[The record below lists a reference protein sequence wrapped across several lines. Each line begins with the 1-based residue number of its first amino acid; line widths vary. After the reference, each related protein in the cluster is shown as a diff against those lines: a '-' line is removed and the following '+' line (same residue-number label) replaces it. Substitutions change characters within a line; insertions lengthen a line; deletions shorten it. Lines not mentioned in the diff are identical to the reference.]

1 MPPPPSRSQSNA
13 STHEGHISRA
23 REGVFTDWFVRH
35 CGGWNEIA
43 CMSGGVYDRQ
53 MVHAGMGGVAA
64 QRAEWEKLANTARFE
79 IYGTMEAEFA
89 HVLRSGVYGTK

>member
-1 MPPPPSRSQSNA
+1 MVGIGCEEVVQRLPRLHAQPSQRLHA
-13 STHEGHISRA
+13 TAWRA
-23 REGVFTDWFVRH
+23 
-35 CGGWNEIA
+35 A
-43 CMSGGVYDRQ
+43 
-53 MVHAGMGGVAA
+53 AGRLGGVAA